1 MYPLSILLTPLSIF
15 LSLSTATGVLV
26 HDTRIDKA
34 TMTALSS
41 PSPVASG
48 QADSKLVVNISGDA
62 HTHTE
67 RHSLSQAVHDLKAD
81 NPRLH
86 PRSPAD
92 KKYLSQKNLGLG
104 HDPFD
109 SYALPL
115 A

>member
-1 MYPLSILLTPLSIF
+1 MSPLSLLVTPLSIF

-34 TMTALSS
+34 TMTALAI
-41 PSPVASG
+41 PSVVASY
-48 QADSKLVVNISGDA
+48 QANTKLVNYATDS

-67 RHSLSQAVHDLKAD
+67 RHSFSQSIRDLKAD
-81 NPRLH
+81 NPRIQ
-86 PRSPAD
+86 PRAQED
-92 KKYLSQKNLGLG
+92 KKYVSQKNLGLG
-104 HDPFD
+104 HNPFD

>member
-1 MYPLSILLTPLSIF
+1 MSPLSLLVTPLSIF

-34 TMTALSS
+34 TMTALAV
-41 PSPVASG
+41 PSVVASY
-48 QADSKLVVNISGDA
+48 QANAKLVNYATDS
-62 HTHTE
+62 HTHVE
-67 RHSLSQAVHDLKAD
+67 RHSLSQAVHDLKAE
-81 NPRLH
+81 NPRIH
-86 PRSPAD
+86 PRSLSD

-104 HDPFD
+104 HNPFD

>member
-1 MYPLSILLTPLSIF
+1 MYPLSIFLTPLSIF

-26 HDTRIDKA
+26 HDTRVDKA
-34 TMTALSS
+34 AMAALSA
-41 PSPVASG
+41 PSQVASG
-48 QADSKLVVNISGDA
+48 QADSKLVNISGDA

-67 RHSLSQAVHDLKAD
+67 RHSLSQAVRDLKAD
-81 NPRLH
+81 NPRVH
-86 PRSPAD
+86 PRSQAD

-104 HDPFD
+104 HNPFD

>member
-1 MYPLSILLTPLSIF
+1 MYPLSLLLTPLSVF

-26 HDTRIDKA
+26 HDTRVDKA
-34 TMTALSS
+34 AMTAFSA
-41 PSPVASG
+41 PSAMASG
-48 QADSKLVVNISGDA
+48 QADSKLANFSGDA

-86 PRSPAD
+86 PRSHAD

-109 SYALPL
+109 GYATPL

>member
-1 MYPLSILLTPLSIF
+1 MYPLSILLTPLSVF

-26 HDTRIDKA
+26 HDTRVDKA
-34 TMTALSS
+34 AMTALSA
-41 PSPVASG
+41 PSPVSSG
-48 QADSKLVVNISGDA
+48 QADSKLVNISGDA

-81 NPRLH
+81 NPRIQ
-86 PRSPAD
+86 PRSQAD
-92 KKYLSQKNLGLG
+92 KKYVSQKNLGLG
-104 HDPFD
+104 HNPFD